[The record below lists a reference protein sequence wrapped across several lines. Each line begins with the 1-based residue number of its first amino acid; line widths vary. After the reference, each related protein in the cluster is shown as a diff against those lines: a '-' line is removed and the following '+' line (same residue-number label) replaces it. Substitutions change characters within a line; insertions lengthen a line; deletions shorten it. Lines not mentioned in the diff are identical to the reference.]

1 LIRCYEI
8 ASAGGIG
15 SLVSNQRDH
24 RAPGRGE
31 VLVQVRASSINYR
44 DLMMIEDPVP
54 RGVRYPTIP
63 NSDAAGDVIAVG
75 PGVSAVK
82 VGDRVATCFFQR
94 WDSGTIT
101 SDGMDSAL
109 GGALDGVLAE
119 QVALREKGVIRFP
132 DHLSYNEASTLPC
145 AALTAWH
152 ALVEFADIQPGES
165 VLLLGTGGVSIFALQ
180 FACMLGARPI
190 VISSSDEKI
199 QTARSMGAVGSV
211 NYQTTPK
218 WHERVMELTDGVGVD
233 VVVEVGGAGTLE
245 RSVAATR
252 VAGRI
257 ALIGVLAGGT
267 MNPTMMMR
275 KSIRLQGIYVG
286 SHDMF
291 KRMNEAISS
300 DQMKPVIDQT
310 FPFADAACAYYA
322 MQRAEHLGK
331 LVVAF

>member
-1 LIRCYEI
+1 
-8 ASAGGIG
+8 
-15 SLVSNQRDH
+15 
-24 RAPGRGE
+24 
-31 VLVQVRASSINYR
+31 
-44 DLMMIEDPVP
+44 
-54 RGVRYPTIP
+54 
-63 NSDAAGDVIAVG
+63 
-75 PGVSAVK
+75 
-82 VGDRVATCFFQR
+82 VATCFFQR

-119 QVALREKGVIRFP
+119 QVVLGEKGVIRFP
-132 DHLSYNEASTLPC
+132 DYLSYNEASTLPC

-152 ALVEFADIQPGES
+152 ALVEFADIQPGET

-199 QTARSMGAVGSV
+199 QRARSMGAVGSV
-211 NYQTTPK
+211 NYQTTPE

-252 VAGRI
+252 VAGT
-257 ALIGVLAGGT
+257 V
-267 MNPTMMMR
+267 NPTMMMR

-300 DQMKPVIDQT
+300 DQLKPVIDQT
-310 FPFADAACAYYA
+310 FPFADAASAYYA
-322 MQRAEHLGK
+322 MQRAAHLGK
-331 LVVAF
+331 LVVTF

>member
-1 LIRCYEI
+1 MRCYEI
-8 ASAGGIG
+8 ASANGIG
-15 SLVSNQRDH
+15 GLVLNERDH
-24 RAPGRGE
+24 LTPGSGE
-31 VLVQVRASSINYR
+31 VLVQVCASSINYR

-75 PGVSAVK
+75 SGVTAVK

-101 SDGMDSAL
+101 SDGMNSAL

-119 QVALREKGVIRFP
+119 QVILGEKGVIRFP
-132 DHLSYNEASTLPC
+132 DHLSYTEAAT
-145 AALTAWH
+145 WH
-152 ALVEFADIQPGES
+152 ALVEFADVQPGET
-165 VLLLGTGGVSIFALQ
+165 VLLLGTGGVSMFALQ

-190 VISSSDEKI
+190 VISSNDGKLER
-199 QTARSMGAVGSV
+199 ARSMGAVGLI
-211 NYQTTPK
+211 NYQTTPEWQDK
-218 WHERVMELTDGVGVD
+218 VVELTDGVGVD

-286 SHDMF
+286 SHEMF
-291 KRMNEAISS
+291 KRMNEAISTHQLS
-300 DQMKPVIDQT
+300 PVIDQT
-310 FPFADAACAYYA
+310 FPFADAPSAYYA

-331 LVVAF
+331 LVVTF

>member
-1 LIRCYEI
+1 MRCYEI
-8 ASAGGIG
+8 ASANGIG
-15 SLVSNQRDH
+15 SLVLNERDH
-24 RAPGRGE
+24 LTPGSGE
-31 VLVQVRASSINYR
+31 VLVQVCASSINYR

-75 PGVSAVK
+75 SGVTAVK

-101 SDGMDSAL
+101 SDGMNSAL

-119 QVALREKGVIRFP
+119 QVILGEKGVIRFP
-132 DHLSYNEASTLPC
+132 DHLSYTEAATLPC

-152 ALVEFADIQPGES
+152 ALVEFADVQPGET
-165 VLLLGTGGVSIFALQ
+165 VLLLGTGGVSMFALQ

-190 VISSSDEKI
+190 VISSNDGKLER
-199 QTARSMGAVGSV
+199 ARSMGAVGLI
-211 NYQTTPK
+211 NYQTTPEWQDK
-218 WHERVMELTDGVGVD
+218 VVELTDGVGVD

-275 KSIRLQGIYVG
+275 KSIRL
-286 SHDMF
+286 
-291 KRMNEAISS
+291 
-300 DQMKPVIDQT
+300 
-310 FPFADAACAYYA
+310 
-322 MQRAEHLGK
+322 
-331 LVVAF
+331 

>member
-1 LIRCYEI
+1 MRCYEI
-8 ASAGGIG
+8 ASANGIG
-15 SLVSNQRDH
+15 SLVLNQRDH
-24 RAPGRGE
+24 STPGLGE
-31 VLVQVRASSINYR
+31 VLVQVCASSINYR

-75 PGVSAVK
+75 SGVTAVK

-94 WDSGTIT
+94 WDNGTIT
-101 SDGMDSAL
+101 PDGMNSAL

-119 QVALREKGVIRFP
+119 QVILGEKGVIRFP
-132 DHLSYNEASTLPC
+132 DHLSYNEAATLPC

-152 ALVEFADIQPGES
+152 ALVEFADVQPGET
-165 VLLLGTGGVSIFALQ
+165 VLLLGTGGVSMFALQ

-190 VISSSDEKI
+190 VISSNDGKLER
-199 QTARSMGAVGSV
+199 ARSMGAVGLI
-211 NYQTTPK
+211 NYQTTPEWQDK
-218 WHERVMELTDGVGVD
+218 VVELTDGVGVD

-286 SHDMF
+286 SHEMF
-291 KRMNEAISS
+291 QRMNEAISTHQLS
-300 DQMKPVIDQT
+300 PVIDQT
-310 FPFADAACAYYA
+310 FPFTDAASAYYA

-331 LVVAF
+331 LVVTF

>member
-1 LIRCYEI
+1 MRCYEI
-8 ASAGGIG
+8 ASANGIG
-15 SLVSNQRDH
+15 GLVLNQRNH
-24 RAPGRGE
+24 STPGPGE
-31 VLVQVRASSINYR
+31 VLVQVCASSINYR

-63 NSDAAGDVIAVG
+63 NSDAAGDVMAVG
-75 PGVSAVK
+75 SGVTAVK

-101 SDGMDSAL
+101 SDGMNSAL

-119 QVALREKGVIRFP
+119 QVILGERGVIRFP
-132 DHLSYNEASTLPC
+132 DHLSYNEAATLPC

-152 ALVEFADIQPGES
+152 ALVEFADVQPGET
-165 VLLLGTGGVSIFALQ
+165 VLLLGTGGVSMFALQ

-190 VISSSDEKI
+190 VISSNDGKLER
-199 QTARSMGAVGSV
+199 ARSMGAVGLI
-211 NYQTTPK
+211 NYQTTPEWQDK
-218 WHERVMELTDGVGVD
+218 VVELTDGVGVD

-286 SHDMF
+286 SHEMF
-291 KRMNEAISS
+291 KRMNEAISTHQLS
-300 DQMKPVIDQT
+300 PVIDQT
-310 FPFADAACAYYA
+310 FPFADAPSAYYA

-331 LVVAF
+331 LVVTF

>member
-1 LIRCYEI
+1 
-8 ASAGGIG
+8 
-15 SLVSNQRDH
+15 V
-24 RAPGRGE
+24 
-31 VLVQVRASSINYR
+31 
-44 DLMMIEDPVP
+44 
-54 RGVRYPTIP
+54 T
-63 NSDAAGDVIAVG
+63 
-75 PGVSAVK
+75 AVK

-94 WDSGTIT
+94 WDNGTIT
-101 SDGMDSAL
+101 PDGMNSAL

-119 QVALREKGVIRFP
+119 QVILGEKGVIRFP
-132 DHLSYNEASTLPC
+132 DHLSYNEAATLPC

-152 ALVEFADIQPGES
+152 ALVEFADVQPGET
-165 VLLLGTGGVSIFALQ
+165 VLLLGTGGVSMFALQ

-190 VISSSDEKI
+190 VISSNDGKLER
-199 QTARSMGAVGSV
+199 ARSMGAVGLI
-211 NYQTTPK
+211 NYQTTPEWQDK
-218 WHERVMELTDGVGVD
+218 VMELTDGVGVD

-286 SHDMF
+286 SHEMF
-291 KRMNEAISS
+291 KRMNEAISTHQLS
-300 DQMKPVIDQT
+300 PVIDQT
-310 FPFADAACAYYA
+310 FPFADAASAYYA

-331 LVVAF
+331 LVVTF

>member
-1 LIRCYEI
+1 MIRCYEI
-8 ASAGGIG
+8 ASAEGIG

-94 WDSGTIT
+94 WNSGTIT

-109 GGALDGVLAE
+109 GGALDGVLSE
-119 QVALREKGVIRFP
+119 QVVLGEKGVIRFP
-132 DHLSYNEASTLPC
+132 SHLTYNEAATLPC

-152 ALVEFADIQPGES
+152 ALVEFADIQSGET

-199 QTARSMGAVGSV
+199 QRARSMGAVGSV

-233 VVVEVGGAGTLE
+233 AVVEVGGAGTLE

-310 FPFADAACAYYA
+310 FPFTDAACAYYA

-331 LVVAF
+331 LVVTF

>member
-1 LIRCYEI
+1 MRCYEI
-8 ASAGGIG
+8 ASANGIG
-15 SLVSNQRDH
+15 GLVLNERDH
-24 RAPGRGE
+24 STPGPGE
-31 VLVQVRASSINYR
+31 VLVQGCASSINYR

-75 PGVSAVK
+75 SGVTAVK

-101 SDGMDSAL
+101 SDGMNSAL

-119 QVALREKGVIRFP
+119 QVILGEKGVIRFP
-132 DHLSYNEASTLPC
+132 DHLSYNEAATLPC

-152 ALVEFADIQPGES
+152 ALVEFADVQPGET
-165 VLLLGTGGVSIFALQ
+165 VLLLGTGGGALFALQ

-190 VISSSDEKI
+190 VISSNDGKLER
-199 QTARSMGAVGSV
+199 ARSMGAVGLI
-211 NYQTTPK
+211 NYQTTPEWQDK
-218 WHERVMELTDGVGVD
+218 VVELTDGVGVD

-267 MNPTMMMR
+267 LNPTMMMR

-286 SHDMF
+286 SHEMV
-291 KRMNEAISS
+291 KRMNEAISTH
-300 DQMKPVIDQT
+300 QLCPVIDQT
-310 FPFADAACAYYA
+310 FPFADAPSAYYA

-331 LVVAF
+331 LVVTF

>member
-1 LIRCYEI
+1 MRCYEI
-8 ASAGGIG
+8 ASANGIG
-15 SLVSNQRDH
+15 GLVLNERDH
-24 RAPGRGE
+24 STPGPGE
-31 VLVQVRASSINYR
+31 VLVQVCASSINYR

-75 PGVSAVK
+75 SGVTAVK

-101 SDGMDSAL
+101 SDGMNSAL

-119 QVALREKGVIRFP
+119 QVILGEKGVIRFP
-132 DHLSYNEASTLPC
+132 DHLSYNEAATLPC

-152 ALVEFADIQPGES
+152 ALVEFADVQPGET
-165 VLLLGTGGVSIFALQ
+165 VLLLGTGGVSMFALQ

-190 VISSSDEKI
+190 VISSNDGKLER
-199 QTARSMGAVGSV
+199 ARSMGAVGLI
-211 NYQTTPK
+211 NYQTTPEWQDK
-218 WHERVMELTDGVGVD
+218 VVELTDGVGVD

-286 SHDMF
+286 SREMF
-291 KRMNEAISS
+291 KRMNEAISTHQLS
-300 DQMKPVIDQT
+300 PVIDQT
-310 FPFADAACAYYA
+310 FPFADAPSAYYA

-331 LVVAF
+331 LVVTF

>member
-1 LIRCYEI
+1 MIRCYEI
-8 ASAGGIG
+8 ASANGIG
-15 SLVSNQRDH
+15 SLVLNQREH
-24 RAPGRGE
+24 PTPGRGE

-63 NSDAAGDVIAVG
+63 NSDAAGDVMAVG
-75 PGVSAVK
+75 SGVRAVK

-101 SDGMDSAL
+101 SDGMNSAL
-109 GGALDGVLAE
+109 GGALDGVLSE
-119 QVALREKGVIRFP
+119 QVILGEKGVIRFP

-152 ALVEFADIQPGES
+152 ALVEFADIQPGET
-165 VLLLGTGGVSIFALQ
+165 VLLLGTGGVSMFALQ

-190 VISSSDEKI
+190 VISSNDGKLER
-199 QTARSMGAVGSV
+199 ARSMGAVGLI
-211 NYQTTPK
+211 NYQTTPEWQDK
-218 WHERVMELTDGVGVD
+218 VMELTDGVGVD

-291 KRMNEAISS
+291 KRMNEAISTNEL
-300 DQMKPVIDQT
+300 KPVIDET
-310 FPFADAACAYYA
+310 FPFADAASAYYA

-331 LVVAF
+331 LVVTF